1 MKALFRKILIVGL
14 IVSIVSVALAMFI
27 ENEKVLICSVCIGSL
42 CAEILGVL
50 SLHNDF
56 RKYNIGEDE
65 DE

>member
-1 MKALFRKILIVGL
+1 MFRKILIVGL

-50 SLHNDF
+50 SVHNDF
-56 RKYNIGEDE
+56 RKYNIGGDE